1 MKIASSGISM
11 TGQSA
16 LAEVS
21 SREEAL
27 RAWIGNERPDF
38 EGQKP
43 AGPPAQPQA
52 DTLELSQTG
61 KAFLE
66 EHKASIIEAETGKDI
81 LFKISDKD
89 MQKLRLIHDMIRL
102 LTGKRL
108 KFYLPAEIKAPEG
121 NLTGSN
127 GKLSNSVLED
137 LRGGGIRLSPL
148 QGWGLEYSYNEF
160 NYEKEKMDFSA
171 QGVIKTAD
179 GREINFSVQLSMS
192 REFMSQKSIS
202 IRAGDAARVDPLVIN
217 LNSNAPSLT
226 DTKFSFDLDCDGKPD
241 QISFLSPGSGF
252 LALDINNDGIINDGS
267 ELFGPGSG
275 NGFSE
280 LSQYDSDNN
289 NWIDENDDIYD
300 RLRIWTKDDNGND
313 VLFALGEKGIG
324 AIYLGNIDTDFSI
337 KSAASN
343 ELQGQIRK
351 TGIYVNESGSVGTIQ
366 HIDLAI

>member
-16 LAEVS
+16 LVEVNS
-21 SREEAL
+21 KEETL

-38 EGQKP
+38 EGQKS
-43 AGPPAQPQA
+43 AAPPPQQPQT
-52 DTLELSQTG
+52 DTLELSQAG
-61 KAFLE
+61 KAFME
-66 EHKASIIEAETGKDI
+66 EHKASITEADTGKDI
-81 LFKISDKD
+81 LFAISDKD
-89 MQKLRLIHDMIRL
+89 MQKLRLIHDMVKL

-108 KFYLPAEIKAPEG
+108 KFYLPVKIKAPSG
-121 NLTGSN
+121 NELPP
-127 GKLSNSVLED
+127 D
-137 LRGGGIRLSPL
+137 LRGGGVRLSPL

-171 QGVIKTAD
+171 QGAIKTAD

-202 IRAGDAARVDPLVIN
+202 IRAGDAARVDPLIIN
-217 LNSNAPSLT
+217 LNNNAPSLT
-226 DTKFSFDLDCDGKPD
+226 DTKFSFDLDCNGKPD
-241 QISFLSPGSGF
+241 QISFLSSGSGF

-267 ELFGPGSG
+267 ELFGPSSG

-280 LSQYDSDNN
+280 LSKYDSDNN

-300 RLRIWTKDDNGND
+300 RLRIWTKDENGND
-313 VLFALGEKGIG
+313 ILFALGEKGIG

-337 KSAASN
+337 KSASSN